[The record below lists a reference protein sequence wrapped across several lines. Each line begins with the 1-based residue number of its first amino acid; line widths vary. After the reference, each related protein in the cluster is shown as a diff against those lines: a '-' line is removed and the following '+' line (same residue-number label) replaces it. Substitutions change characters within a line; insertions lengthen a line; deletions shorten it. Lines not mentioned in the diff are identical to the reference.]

1 MSCPAAPRTPSAGLR
16 PILLLLAGLAAPSP
30 WPCAPDPVRA
40 DPLPADPVERALE
53 VEGVPRSYLIS
64 VPAAWDRTSPVPVL
78 FVFHGAGSD
87 AENMVRA
94 TGFDALA
101 ERTPML
107 VVYPRAPAR
116 TRRYDVDPPPGRV
129 SADLRFVD
137 RLLERLGARF
147 PIDRRRVFATGFSN
161 GAALCYRLAAE
172 RSHVF
177 AAVAPVAGYLPSGLS
192 SPPEAPV
199 PLLHVHGSADRR
211 VPFPTPTSSGGA
223 PGALP
228 LWARWNGCT
237 RGPEPGPVAVEG
249 ALRLQRTTWSGPT
262 PRSDTALLRLEGQDH
277 VWAGG
282 PGGVVSRAVLEFL
295 FAHPRPEPAPASEPP
310 AGPAAPPQAR

>member
-1 MSCPAAPRTPSAGLR
+1 MPCPAAPRLR
-16 PILLLLAGLAAPSP
+16 SSRFLPTLLLLAGLAAPSP
-30 WPCAPDPVRA
+30 WPGAPDPVLA
-40 DPLPADPVERALE
+40 DSRHAEPVERALD
-53 VEGVPRSYLIS
+53 VEGVTRSYLIS

-101 ERTPML
+101 ARNPML

-172 RSHVF
+172 RSQVF

-192 SPPEAPV
+192 SPPESPV

-211 VPFPTPTSSGGA
+211 VPFPMPTPPGGA
-223 PGALP
+223 PGTLAS
-228 LWARWNGCT
+228 WARWNGCT
-237 RGPEPGPVAVEG
+237 RGPEAGPVALEG
-249 ALRLQRTTWSGPT
+249 ALRLQRTTWSGPS
-262 PRSDTALLRLEGQDH
+262 PRSDTVLLRLEGQDH

-295 FAHPRPEPAPASEPP
+295 FAHPRPEPAPAGGPD
-310 AGPAAPPQAR
+310 AGRAAPPQAR